1 MFPSTIT
8 INDRVPAAKDFKQI
22 ALEDKGSV
30 RMDVSTT
37 NLSPRQM
44 VIRHSTTSKGVDLV
58 DRHLVQFST
67 VKIDTSGIARTLIVN
82 LTLGVPRNSAIVRTD
97 IDDLIAFI
105 RNWSGVTANIDGLL
119 IGES

>member
-67 VKIDTSGIARTLIVN
+67 VKIDSAGVARTLIVN

-105 RNWSGVTANIDGLL
+105 RNWSGVSANIDGLL

>member
-67 VKIDTSGIARTLIVN
+67 VKIDTAGIARTLIVN